1 MERTFFISQL
11 MIQSRNMVRLE
22 RLQLDKEM
30 IIQQAVCWVM
40 PIFTKIRN

>member
-30 IIQQAVCWVM
+30 IIQQAGCWVM